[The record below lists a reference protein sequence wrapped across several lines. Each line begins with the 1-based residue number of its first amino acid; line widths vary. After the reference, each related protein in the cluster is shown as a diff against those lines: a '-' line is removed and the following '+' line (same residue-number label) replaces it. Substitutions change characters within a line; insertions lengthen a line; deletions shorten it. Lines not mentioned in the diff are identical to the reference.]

1 MSHQHRTMNIGRHNY
16 EEFFLLYADNE
27 LNAAERKAV
36 QAFVAQNPDLE
47 AELRM
52 LLQTILPAD
61 ELSFENKSALLKEE
75 ISPLQ
80 QQLLLYID
88 NELPAAEKL
97 QAEQLIGANAAAA
110 AEAAILQR
118 TKMQPDMAV
127 VYANK
132 KELYRKEEGR
142 LIRMNWRMAAAAA
155 IVLGIGLW
163 GALNLMEPAQKTNDA
178 ASMANGNKPAV
189 TTTGNNTVTADASVR
204 SASNAAPAVN
214 NTATANAA
222 MNTVANTNTTTQK
235 NNRPAENNS
244 IKQQA
249 VPVVNSNDNNTVAK
263 KDDEKP
269 SNNLPTP
276 TNNPRYNNFNNDNR
290 NITLAQNV
298 TPAEDAVKKAN
309 SGNPD
314 LAVSSTKPNTSAV
327 NGYAITAAYKPDET
341 EEVSNNK
348 VLYMDEDNVKRTK
361 LAGFIRKV
369 KRVVERNTN
378 IKTGN
383 GIQVAGFDI
392 ALNR

>member
-1 MSHQHRTMNIGRHNY
+1 MNIGRHNY

-36 QAFVAQNPDLE
+36 QVFVAQNPDLE

-61 ELSFENKSALLKEE
+61 DLSFDNKTALLKEE

-80 QQLLLYID
+80 QQLLLYTD
-88 NELPAAEKL
+88 EELPAAEKL
-97 QAEQLIGANAAAA
+97 QVEQLIASNTAAA
-110 AEAAILQR
+110 AEAALLQR
-118 TKMQPDMAV
+118 TKLQPDMAV

-142 LIRMNWRMAAAAA
+142 LVRMNWRMAAAAA
-155 IVLGIGLW
+155 VVLGIGLW
-163 GALNLMEPAQKTNDA
+163 GALNLTEPAPKTNDTVNIA
-178 ASMANGNKPAV
+178 KGNQPTA
-189 TTTGNNTVTADASVR
+189 TSGSNIVTADATVKP
-204 SASNAAPAVN
+204 APAATTVTNSPAFSTTASTGTASAKN
-214 NTATANAA
+214 NTHPVSNI
-222 MNTVANTNTTTQK
+222 V
-235 NNRPAENNS
+235 
-244 IKQQA
+244 KQQP

-263 KDDEKP
+263 NDEEP
-269 SNNLPTP
+269 SSNNLPKP

-298 TPAEDAVKKAN
+298 PPIEDAVKKAN

-314 LAVSSTKPNTSAV
+314 LAASPIKPNTSAV

-341 EEVSNNK
+341 EEKSDNK

>member
-1 MSHQHRTMNIGRHNY
+1 MNIGRHNY

-189 TTTGNNTVTADASVR
+189 TTTGNNNTVTADASVR

-222 MNTVANTNTTTQK
+222 MNTVSNTNTTTQK

-327 NGYAITAAYKPDET
+327 NGYAITAAFKPDET